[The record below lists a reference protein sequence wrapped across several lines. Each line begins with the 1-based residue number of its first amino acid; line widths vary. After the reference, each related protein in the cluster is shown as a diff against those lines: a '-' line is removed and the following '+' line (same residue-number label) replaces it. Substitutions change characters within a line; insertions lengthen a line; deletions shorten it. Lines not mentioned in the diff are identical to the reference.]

1 MPIASASQTIGPYWH
16 LIHDPEW
23 ADLTRFGASGA
34 RITIEGTITDGGGTD
49 GGGGLVTDGAVELWQ
64 ASPEASERFTG
75 YGRAATDQ
83 SGRFRF
89 ITVKPEPL
97 PGPRGARGKTLQ
109 APHCAIA
116 ILARGLLKPLFTR
129 VYFPDEPLNETDPIL
144 SLIDPPARRASLIAK
159 RDGAHAYRLDLCL
172 HGGDETVFLEF

>member
-1 MPIASASQTIGPYWH
+1 MPVATTSQTIGPYWH
-16 LIHDPEW
+16 LIHHEDW
-23 ADLTRFGASGA
+23 FDLTRFGASGE
-34 RITIEGTITDGGGTD
+34 RITIEGAITDGAGA
-49 GGGGLVTDGAVELWQ
+49 LVTDAAVELWQ

-75 YGRAATDQ
+75 YGRSAADQ

-89 ITVKPEPL
+89 VTIKPNAL
-97 PGPRGARGKTLQ
+97 PGPQGARGNTLQ

-144 SLIDPPARRASLIAK
+144 SLIDPPARRGTLIA
-159 RDGAHAYRLDLCL
+159 RCDGDRAYQLDLCL
-172 HGGDETVFLEF
+172 QGGNETVFLEF